1 MLLNIIRPG
10 EIISVKLTTGEEVI
24 GKLSEDVADKL
35 VLDRPVVL
43 TAAPQGMALVPYLM
57 TADPENQVI
66 HFSKGHVIAT
76 SKTQDNLAKQYT
88 QQTTGIV
95 V

>member
-24 GKLSEDVADKL
+24 GKLSEDANDKL

-57 TADPENQVI
+57 TADPETQVI
-66 HFSKGHVIAT
+66 HFGKHHVIAT
-76 SKTQDNLAKQYT
+76 SKTQESLAKQYT
-88 QQTTGIV
+88 QQTTGIAL
-95 V
+95 

>member
-24 GKLSEDVADKL
+24 GKLSEDVNEKL

-66 HFSKGHVIAT
+66 HFSKNHVIAT
-76 SKTQDNLAKQYT
+76 SRTQDNLAKQYT
-88 QQTTGIV
+88 QQTTGIAI
-95 V
+95 

>member
-24 GKLSEDVADKL
+24 GKLSEDVGEKL

-66 HFSKGHVIAT
+66 HFSKSHVIAT
-76 SKTQDNLAKQYT
+76 SRTQDNLAKQYT
-88 QQTTGIV
+88 QQTTGIAV
-95 V
+95 